1 MRLDDVLPEWHFR
14 ERHSIEIDA
23 YADTV
28 FRAVEEVTWREVPV
42 FRALM
47 ALRFLGRDPAVDP
60 RIIASMTRDGFVV
73 LDRLDNELVVGT
85 VTTPAFRVADR
96 LRGALLADLPCE
108 AFAKF
113 DAPGHLKI
121 GFNFLRRGS
130 TVSTETRVW
139 ATDERARRLFRA
151 YWTVIRPPSGLIRRV
166 WLRAIRERAEN
177 EPVFL

>member
-1 MRLDDVLPEWHFR
+1 MRLDELLPEWHFR
-14 ERHSIEIDA
+14 ERHTIEIDA

-28 FRAVEEVTWREVPV
+28 FRSVEDVTWREVPV

-47 ALRFLGRDPAVDP
+47 ALRFLGREPADA
-60 RIIASMTRDGFVV
+60 RIVASMTKDGFAV
-73 LDRLDNELVVGT
+73 LDRLDNELVIGT
-85 VTTPAFRVADR
+85 VTTPAFRAAN
-96 LRGALLADLPCE
+96 ALPADLPSDV
-108 AFAKF
+108 FAKF

-139 ATDERARRLFRA
+139 ATDERTRRLFRA
-151 YWTVIRPPSGLIRRV
+151 YWAVIRAPSGLIRRV
-166 WLRAIRERAEN
+166 WLQAVRERAEN

>member
-1 MRLDDVLPEWHFR
+1 MRLDELLPEWHFR
-14 ERHSIEIDA
+14 ERHTIEIDA

-28 FRAVEEVTWREVPV
+28 FRAVEDVTWREVPA

-47 ALRFLGRDPAVDP
+47 AVRFLGRDPAADP
-60 RIIASMTRDGFVV
+60 RIVASMTKDGFAV

-85 VTTPAFRVADR
+85 VTTPGFRAAD
-96 LRGALLADLPCE
+96 ALPADLP
-108 AFAKF
+108 ADVFAKF

-139 ATDERARRLFRA
+139 ATDERSRRLFRA
-151 YWTVIRPPSGLIRRV
+151 YWTVIRVPSGFIRRV
-166 WLRAIRERAEN
+166 WLHAIRERAEN